1 MALPQGPAVL
11 RLLNEKVEVAFGKVE
26 GGDDF
31 CKVCIVG
38 DLGFS
43 VRHLTDHKHL
53 GEPLLRR
60 P

>member
-1 MALPQGPAVL
+1 
-11 RLLNEKVEVAFGKVE
+11 VA
-26 GGDDF
+26 
-31 CKVCIVG
+31 